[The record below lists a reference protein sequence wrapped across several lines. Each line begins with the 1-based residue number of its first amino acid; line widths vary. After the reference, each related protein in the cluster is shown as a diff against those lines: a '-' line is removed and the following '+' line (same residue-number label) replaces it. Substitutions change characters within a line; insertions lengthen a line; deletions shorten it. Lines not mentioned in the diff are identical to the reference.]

1 MYGHLLTWCVCSADG
16 GSHTCTCS
24 DGWSGPQ
31 CDREPTGVGFEKVAS
46 HIKGVTAA
54 GLKFIEDALPKGAG
68 LQACGPAA
76 LREIYLRP
84 LFVGARICKE
94 FI

>member
-1 MYGHLLTWCVCSADG
+1 MRVCSAEG

-24 DGWSGPQ
+24 DGWSGSQ
-31 CDREPTGVGFEKVAS
+31 CGHAVAVGFAKVAS

-68 LQACGPAA
+68 LEACVPAS
-76 LREIYLRP
+76 LRFTYASYLW
-84 LFVGARICKE
+84 ARAHL
-94 FI
+94 

>member
-1 MYGHLLTWCVCSADG
+1 MRVCSAGG

-24 DGWSGPQ
+24 DGW
-31 CDREPTGVGFEKVAS
+31 TGLHCNVNYNDNAVGFAKVAS

-68 LQACGPAA
+68 LEACVPAS
-76 LREIYLRP
+76 LRFTYAPYLW
-84 LFVGARICKE
+84 ARAHS
-94 FI
+94 

>member
-1 MYGHLLTWCVCSADG
+1 MCSADG

-24 DGWSGPQ
+24 DGWTGLQ
-31 CDREPTGVGFEKVAS
+31 CEHDLAAGFAKVAS

-68 LQACGPAA
+68 LEACVPAS
-76 LREIYLRP
+76 LRFSYAPYLW
-84 LFVGARICKE
+84 ARAHL
-94 FI
+94 

>member
-1 MYGHLLTWCVCSADG
+1 MCVRVCSADG

-24 DGWSGPQ
+24 DGWTGPQ
-31 CDREPTGVGFEKVAS
+31 CEHDPAVGFAKVAS

-68 LQACGPAA
+68 LEACVPAS
-76 LREIYLRP
+76 LRFTYAPYLWARAH
-84 LFVGARICKE
+84 FVKK
-94 FI
+94 